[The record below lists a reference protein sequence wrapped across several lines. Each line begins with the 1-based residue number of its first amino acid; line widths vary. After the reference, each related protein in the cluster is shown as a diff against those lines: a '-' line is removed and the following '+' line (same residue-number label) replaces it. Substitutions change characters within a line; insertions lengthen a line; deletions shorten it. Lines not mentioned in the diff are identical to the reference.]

1 MYKMEARSLPKIVKC
16 VSNSETESSSNQKT
30 IKYYILLDMCV
41 LNTQFG
47 SPETAD
53 SIVNSVINLVPNFT
67 IIQLTKPDYK
77 AIYIGDNGF
86 PVYKILRFNPLEKGS
101 CYGRYESWTEVAPGE
116 TSNINN
122 LTQNDFHQKPE
133 IIVKVTQE
141 PKKQPVEN
149 KKGGWVNVLEEL
161 SRKIGAGDSSQKKNT
176 TKAVGKLEIVKKQK
190 SSFAN
195 VIEELSFTLAK
206 MKKPSEE
213 KSSDTN

>member
-1 MYKMEARSLPKIVKC
+1 MEARSLPKIVKC
-16 VSNSETESSSNQKT
+16 VSNSETESSNQKT
-30 IKYYILLDMCV
+30 TKYYILLDMCV
-41 LNTQFG
+41 SNSHFC

-53 SIVNSVINLVPNFT
+53 SIINSVINLIPNFT

-101 CYGRYESWTEVAPGE
+101 GHGRSETWTEVAPGE
-116 TSNINN
+116 TSNINTP
-122 LTQNDFHQKPE
+122 TQNDFHQKPE

-141 PKKQPVEN
+141 PKKQTTEQ
-149 KKGGWVNVLEEL
+149 KKGGWGNVLEEL
-161 SRKIGAGDSSQKKNT
+161 SQKIGAGDSNQKKNT